1 VKFNYHYLTDTVTNL
16 PIATHAPA
24 PSLLD
29 DGDIES
35 HPGPPKVN
43 AILQHSNARER
54 ERDFQASRYQSS
66 TPTYTEH
73 DDAYSETV
81 GSEVESDYSI
91 QSSDAPPFT
100 DEMVI

>member
-1 VKFNYHYLTDTVTNL
+1 MKFNYNNLTDSVTNL
-16 PIATHAPA
+16 PIAAHAPA

-35 HPGPPKVN
+35 HPGQPKVN
-43 AILQHSNARER
+43 SLLQHHIARDH

-73 DDAYSETV
+73 DDAYSETA
-81 GSEVESDYSI
+81 GSDV
-91 QSSDAPPFT
+91 
-100 DEMVI
+100 